1 MSMLNFTNQIKRIA
15 TFTLILCL
23 SEYAYSQEIV
33 TVDSI
38 YENSAE
44 LLLSTNI
51 IEFDSTQSVQVLK
64 AKFKNWAS
72 IRFRNLNEVLVSE
85 TENQI
90 VLNYIDNFIWDAGFG
105 GNIKVGNYY
114 KLIAQFKSGKMRI
127 VIYDDGNTFIPS
139 NSGAP
144 AVAAHSTHY
153 RNYFRTKT
161 EYQNK
166 GFNKMIYRRIRGFID
181 INRIFLNSMKEE
193 LKKPTEAVLKDDW

>member
-1 MSMLNFTNQIKRIA
+1 MIKKIKYA
-15 TFTLILCL
+15 LWTLALFCI
-23 SEYAYSQEIV
+23 SNVSKAQEIV

-38 YENSAE
+38 YENSEE
-44 LLLSTNI
+44 LLLSTTI
-51 IEFDSTQSVQVLK
+51 IEFDSTQSVQYLK
-64 AKFKNWAS
+64 AKYKNWAS
-72 IRFRNLNEVLVSE
+72 IKFRNLNEVLVSE

-114 KLIAQFKSGKMRI
+114 KLIVQFKTGKMRI
-127 VIYDDGNTFIPS
+127 VIYDDGNTYIPS

-144 AVAAHSTHY
+144 SVAAHSTHY

-181 INRIFLNSMKEE
+181 LNRTSLNSMKEE
-193 LKKPTEAVLKDDW
+193 LKIPSESVLNDDW

>member
-1 MSMLNFTNQIKRIA
+1 MIKKIKYA
-15 TFTLILCL
+15 LWTLALFCI
-23 SEYAYSQEIV
+23 SNVSKGQEVV

-38 YENSAE
+38 YENSEE
-44 LLLSTNI
+44 LLLSTTI
-51 IEFDSTQSVQVLK
+51 IEFDSTLSGQDLK
-64 AKFKNWAS
+64 VKFKNWAS
-72 IRFRNLNEVLVSE
+72 INFRNLNEVLVSE

-127 VIYDDGNTFIPS
+127 VIYDDGNTFVPS

-144 AVAAHSTHY
+144 SIAAHSTHY

-181 INRIFLNSMKEE
+181 LNRTFINSMKAE
-193 LKKPTEAVLKDDW
+193 LKRPTESVLKDDW